1 MDKLL
6 SEKNSHMPSMK
17 IPLLDLVAQ
26 YQSIKAE
33 VDSAI
38 QRVLASG
45 HFILGDEVTSLETE
59 VSAYLGV
66 GYGVGVAS
74 GTDALILALRA
85 LEIGPGDEV
94 IIPAYTFF
102 ATASAVM
109 HVGAKPILVDI
120 DPRTYCI
127 DVRKITE
134 AITSKTRAIIPVH
147 LYGHPAD
154 MDEIFAIAHDHGLS
168 VIEDNA
174 QAFGAEYKDKKT
186 GSLGDMACL
195 SFFPSKNLGGYGD
208 GGMVVSQDAS
218 LIERVQLL
226 RTHGWR
232 KKYYPQILGYNSRL
246 DALQAAILR
255 VKLNHLDRWNDIRRQ
270 IAAQY
275 NQGLSNFSSI
285 RTPFETSNSKHVYHL
300 YVIRATNRNKIQ
312 QMLKDAGIASGV
324 YYPQPLHLTQPC
336 LDLDYKVGDFPVSE
350 KASSETLAL
359 PIYPD
364 MTQEQIDYVIAA
376 LKRNE

>member
-1 MDKLL
+1 
-6 SEKNSHMPSMK
+6 MPTMK

-26 YQSIKAE
+26 YQNIKVE
-33 VDSAI
+33 IDSAI
-38 QRVLASG
+38 QDVLASG
-45 HFILGDEVTSLETE
+45 HYILGDEVASLETE

-85 LEIGPGDEV
+85 LDIGPGDEV

-102 ATASAVM
+102 ATASAVL
-109 HVGAKPILVDI
+109 HVGAKPVLVDI
-120 DPRTYCI
+120 DPGTYCI

-134 AITSKTRAIIPVH
+134 TINSKTRAIIPVH

-154 MDEIFAIAHDHGLS
+154 MDVISAIARDHGLS

-174 QAFGAEYKDKKT
+174 QAFGAEYNGKKT

-218 LIERVQLL
+218 LVERVQML

-232 KKYYPQILGYNSRL
+232 QKYYPQILGYNSRL
-246 DALQAAILR
+246 DTLQAAILR
-255 VKLNHLDRWNDIRRQ
+255 VKLKHLDRWNDIRRA
-270 IAAQY
+270 IAAEY
-275 NQGLSNFSSI
+275 NQGLGDLANIS
-285 RTPFETSNSKHVYHL
+285 TPSEDSNSKHVYHL
-300 YVIRATNRNKIQ
+300 YVIRTTHRKDIQ
-312 QMLKDAGIASGV
+312 QKLKDAGVASGV
-324 YYPQPLHLTQPC
+324 YYPQPLHLTLPC
-336 LDLDYKVGDFPVSE
+336 LDLGYQAGDFPMSE
-350 KASSETLAL
+350 VASSETLAL

-364 MTQEQIDYVIAA
+364 MTQEQIDYVIAT
-376 LKRNE
+376 LQRNE

>member
-1 MDKLL
+1 MARLL

-26 YQSIKAE
+26 YQSIKVE

-45 HFILGDEVTSLETE
+45 HFILGEEVTSLETE

-127 DVRKITE
+127 DVRKI
-134 AITSKTRAIIPVH
+134 AARITSKTSAIIPVH
-147 LYGHPAD
+147 LYGHPAE
-154 MDEIFAIAHDHGLS
+154 MDEINSIAQDHGLS
-168 VIEDNA
+168 VVEDNA
-174 QAFGAEYKDKKT
+174 QAFGAEYKAKKT
-186 GSLGDMACL
+186 GSLGDVACL

-208 GGMVVSQDAS
+208 GGMVVSHDAS
-218 LIERVQLL
+218 LIERVKLL
-226 RTHGWR
+226 RTHGW
-232 KKYYPQILGYNSRL
+232 KQKYFPQILGYNSRL

-270 IAAQY
+270 IAAEY

-285 RTPFETSNSKHVYHL
+285 RTPFEASNSKHVYHL

-336 LDLDYKVGDFPVSE
+336 LDLDHKVGDFPVSE